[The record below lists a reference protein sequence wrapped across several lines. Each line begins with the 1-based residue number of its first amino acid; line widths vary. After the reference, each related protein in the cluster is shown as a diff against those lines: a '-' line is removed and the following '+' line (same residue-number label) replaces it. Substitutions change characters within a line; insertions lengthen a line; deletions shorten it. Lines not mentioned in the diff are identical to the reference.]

1 MKKMKLVCFALL
13 LVSIRQVNGKK
24 DYYDYYSGFYSY
36 YSTGEEEADKN
47 CEEYQYKCGDMC
59 VGKFSTCNCGN
70 VLSSISIGFHKTTAI
85 INCDTKIVFTQ
96 IVSTDFV
103 FSTTRGA
110 HSSFCSLRCSYYLL
124 LDLLG
129 PPSPSNS

>member
-1 MKKMKLVCFALL
+1 MSLHFDVWSA
-13 LVSIRQVNGKK
+13 RQLTN
-24 DYYDYYSGFYSY
+24 F
-36 YSTGEEEADKN
+36 TMTTINA
-47 CEEYQYKCGDMC
+47 
-59 VGKFSTCNCGN
+59 TCNCGN

-85 INCDTKIVFTQ
+85 INCDAKIFFTQ

-129 PPSPSNS
+129 PPSPTIAPTSHNNKLSTTHPTTMYGVWCMVYYGVYTELLSGITI